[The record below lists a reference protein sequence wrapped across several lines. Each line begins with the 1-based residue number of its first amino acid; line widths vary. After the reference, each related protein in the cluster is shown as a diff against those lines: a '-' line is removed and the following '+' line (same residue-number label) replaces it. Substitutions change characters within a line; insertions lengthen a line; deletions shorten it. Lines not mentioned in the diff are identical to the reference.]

1 VLKKR
6 IVTITAAAAVIIA
19 ALVIYNAHSIYT
31 RNVIDNLVSQK
42 RMINILIAGS
52 NAFNNSRHR
61 FYGIVSVNPENKK
74 IGFTFIPPNMKL
86 DLDGKGKNF
95 QKIED
100 IDISDFNDISAYSP
114 DIIRVIDLIEGIDLF
129 VLDQIKNDEGVS
141 FGLRYLDGKK
151 VVKYINTSENNSIFR
166 KYDRVEDI
174 LLSMY
179 YNKDKYAKFSS
190 IEFISEAIKSIKTNI
205 LPQEVMSLMKL
216 VFQESELVCSLIPGE
231 FDDSGYYFMDNI
243 AYKIFEKEFLTRLFL
258 IEKANPAIKVKILNG
273 TDIPGLARKMRN
285 IMIRDGLNVV
295 EFGTSPYHRI
305 ESTVIINQKG
315 NIANVRKVSELIG
328 VNRIYHIIDNTQM
341 HDVLI
346 IIGKDFVK

>member
-86 DLDGKGKNF
+86 DLDGKGKNY

-100 IDISDFNDISAYSP
+100 IDISDFNDISASLERNLNLKIPFYVELYSP

-285 IMIRDGLNVV
+285 IMIRDG
-295 EFGTSPYHRI
+295 RD
-305 ESTVIINQKG
+305 
-315 NIANVRKVSELIG
+315 VS
-328 VNRIYHIIDNTQM
+328 VSQN
-341 HDVLI
+341 
-346 IIGKDFVK
+346 